1 VTTSRILLSVFG
13 VIFVAELPDK
23 TALAALV
30 LATQYSPLP
39 VFVGAGLALT
49 VQSVVAVV
57 AGGMLSM
64 LPARGVHVGAGLL
77 FLACALL
84 MWRRAPDRGAEDWGT
99 PQESAGPPG
108 FTRALASVFIVVFI
122 AEWGDLTQF
131 GTAALAAHYHDAVTV
146 FWGATLA
153 LWTVAAL
160 AVFVGNKAGKLL
172 DPERTQIVA
181 AGVFTVIGVL
191 LIVGAI

>member
-1 VTTSRILLSVFG
+1 MTTFRLLLPVFG

-30 LATQYSPLP
+30 LATQYYPLP

-64 LPARGVHVGAGLL
+64 LPARRVHVGAGLL

-84 MWRRAPDRGAEDWGT
+84 MWRRAPDSDAEHCGL

-108 FTRALASVFIVVFI
+108 FTRALARVFVVVFI
-122 AEWGDLTQF
+122 AE
-131 GTAALAAHYHDAVTV
+131 
-146 FWGATLA
+146 
-153 LWTVAAL
+153 
-160 AVFVGNKAGKLL
+160 
-172 DPERTQIVA
+172 
-181 AGVFTVIGVL
+181 
-191 LIVGAI
+191 